1 MFVVAAASATLLLY
15 ARQPLLIAY
24 FIAGIVL
31 GPHALSVLSDV
42 NALTEIA
49 HIGVV
54 SLLFLIGLEMQPRA
68 LVKTIRQSLGVFFV
82 GALTIFVLAFS
93 AAYLLGF
100 SLTDAIIIAVAAQ
113 FSSTIIGI
121 KLLPTTILH
130 HRHLGDLMVGIL
142 LLQDI
147 LAIIVIVVLD
157 NQTTSAL
164 ELVGVVLGAP
174 LLIIFAFSGVRYVI
188 RPLIVRFEQFQEYL
202 FLLALGWMMGL
213 ALIGEMLRLSA
224 EIGAF
229 IAGVSLAT
237 LPVTRVI
244 AVSMHPIRDFF
255 LVIFFATLGAKL
267 PLDNL
272 SGSAYAAI
280 VFMTIAVV
288 AKPLIYRVLLQ
299 GQSESKALAWDIG
312 IRLGVLSEFSLI
324 IVFLA
329 TDRGLLSDRAAISL
343 QLATIASMV
352 VNTYCVT
359 NFLPSPLAQKSH
371 LKRN

>member
-24 FIAGIVL
+24 FIAGIIL
-31 GPHALSVLSDV
+31 GPHTLEVLGDV

-54 SLLFLIGLEMQPRA
+54 SLLFLIGLEMQPKS
-68 LVKTIRQSLGVFFV
+68 LVKTLRQSAGVFLL
-82 GALTIFVLAFS
+82 GALGIFLLTIS
-93 AAYLLGF
+93 AALMMDF
-100 SLTDAIIIAVAAQ
+100 SLLDAILIGVAAQ

-142 LLQDI
+142 LLQDV

-157 NQTTSAL
+157 NQTTSSL
-164 ELVGVVLGAP
+164 ELVAVILAAP
-174 LLIIFAFSGVRYVI
+174 LLILFAFGGVRYVI
-188 RPLIVRFEQFQEYL
+188 KPLIVRFEHYQEYL

-213 ALIGEMLRLSA
+213 ALIAESVRLSA

-229 IAGVSLAT
+229 VAGVSLAT

-255 LVIFFATLGAKL
+255 LVIFFATLGARL

-272 SGSAYAAI
+272 SGSLYAAI
-280 VFMTIAVV
+280 VFTTIAVI

-324 IVFLA
+324 VVFLA
-329 TDRGLLSDRAAISL
+329 TDRGLLSERAAISL

-359 NFLPSPLAQKSH
+359 NFLPSPLAQKKH